1 MYKTINH
8 FFHCTPVTSPEQAMA
23 QSIFVILKF
32 QIYHKISSSSSIN
45 SNLSKEIF
53 TVL

>member
-1 MYKTINH
+1 MYQTINH
-8 FFHCTPVTSPEQAMA
+8 FFHCIPVTSPEQAMA

-32 QIYHKISSSSSIN
+32 QICHKISSLSSIH
-45 SNLSKEIF
+45 SNVSKEIF